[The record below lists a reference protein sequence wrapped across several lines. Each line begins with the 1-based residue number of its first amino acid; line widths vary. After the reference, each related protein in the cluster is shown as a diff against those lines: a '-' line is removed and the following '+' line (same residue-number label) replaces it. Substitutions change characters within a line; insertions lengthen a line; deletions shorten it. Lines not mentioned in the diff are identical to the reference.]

1 MKKGAVDFIEK
12 PFDQAAL
19 KALVERMLGEARTRA
34 AENETAS

>member
-19 KALVERMLGEARTRA
+19 KALVERMLATPARAHPRPSA
-34 AENETAS
+34 GA